1 MLISSFDAGIGFFSA
16 SSNTCVAVIFRVI
29 AIELVLGPSVTAGTV
44 GRCMNHKETL
54 GRQTHT
60 RRDNPQEFL
69 WTRIAWKVSKTD
81 PSSQ

>member
-44 GRCMNHKETL
+44 V
-54 GRQTHT
+54 
-60 RRDNPQEFL
+60 
-69 WTRIAWKVSKTD
+69 AA
-81 PSSQ
+81 